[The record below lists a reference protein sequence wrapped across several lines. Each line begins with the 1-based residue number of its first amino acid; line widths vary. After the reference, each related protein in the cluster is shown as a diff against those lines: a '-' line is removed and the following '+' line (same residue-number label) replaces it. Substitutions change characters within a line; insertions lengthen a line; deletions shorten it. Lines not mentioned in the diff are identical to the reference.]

1 MSQCSIKPNS
11 KLRKHI
17 NCFMAAT
24 VLLACTSVMAP
35 AFADDSMTSNL
46 SKLEDKYF
54 QHDFSKDETTDRL
67 ERLEKLVFGE
77 ARTGGN
83 EQRLKTLLDMVPDL
97 NAPKADDAASKPSSP
112 APTQP
117 APKRT
122 YKAEEPVPDKTVDRE
137 PSPNDSS
144 YPAVTAI
151 EKKLLGRDYIGE
163 SVGKRLDRLE
173 IKAFGK
179 TAASDE
185 LQDRVDRLK
194 SATGIDIAKA
204 KPANSEW
211 ADEEEDPDLAGS
223 QGVQPFTGIAGDDP
237 SQQRNYRKQA
247 QGGYQRPKP
256 YDPYAGTGTFG
267 AGSSGTSSSGGYGSG
282 SFGGGNTAA
291 ADPGM
296 PQAAP
301 DFSRGASGAA
311 PPVAPQLGVSQKLA
325 LLEREVFKKTYDK
338 ETILNRLN
346 RLETT
351 VFPQDKPA
359 SDRSLPER
367 MGRLLAAVPI
377 SPNAATAAADPPP
390 APKRK
395 RDPDFPD
402 LDFGPSNLSSANQAP
417 RGQGGLSKIINGLGG
432 ALSGGYSGTYSGN
445 YAATPGTLITD
456 PQTGLL
462 YDQYT
467 GTYIDPMTGAVVSRR
482 ATSGYGGMGNMGTMN
497 GYGYPA
503 YGGFNSGFSPS
514 PFGRMG
520 VGGMGGMGSGMG
532 FGFGSGSGMRIGF

>member
-1 MSQCSIKPNS
+1 MSSRSEKPVNS
-11 KLRKHI
+11 LRKQMH
-17 NCFMAAT
+17 CFLVAS
-24 VLLACTSVMAP
+24 VVLACAVAVNP
-35 AFADDSMTSNL
+35 VCAEDSMGNNL

-54 QHDFSKDETTDRL
+54 QHDFSKDEPADRL

-77 ARTGGN
+77 ARSGGN

-97 NAPKADDAASKPSSP
+97 NAPKTDDSATQQSSAPAAPS
-112 APTQP
+112 PT
-117 APKRT
+117 PKRT
-122 YKAEEPVPDKTVDRE
+122 YKAADPLPDKSADNE
-137 PSPNDSS
+137 PIANDSS

-179 TAASDE
+179 TNASDD
-185 LQDRVDRLK
+185 LQDRVDRLR
-194 SATGIDIAKA
+194 SATGVDIAKS
-204 KPANSEW
+204 KPINSEW
-211 ADEEEDPDLAGS
+211 ADEEEDPVAAGS
-223 QGVQPFTGIAGDDP
+223 QGVQPFTGIGDDP

-247 QGGYQRPKP
+247 QNSYTRPRP

-267 AGSSGTSSSGGYGSG
+267 AGGSNTASSGSSG
-282 SFGGGNTAA
+282 SFGMGNTAS
-291 ADPGM
+291 ADPSM
-296 PQAAP
+296 PPSAP
-301 DFSRGASGAA
+301 DYSHAGGVA
-311 PPVAPQLGVSQKLA
+311 PSAAPQLGVNQKLA

-346 RLETT
+346 RLEST

-359 SDRSLPER
+359 TDRSLPER
-367 MGRLLAAVPI
+367 MGRLLSAVPI
-377 SPNAATAAADPPP
+377 SPGAATAAADPP
-390 APKRK
+390 PKRK

-402 LDFGPSNLSSANQAP
+402 LDFGPSNMSSVAP
-417 RGQGGLSKIINGLGG
+417 PVAPQRGSGGLSKIINGLGN
-432 ALSGGYSGTYSGN
+432 ALSGGYSGTYSGS

-482 ATSGYGGMGNMGTMN
+482 ATTGYGGMGTMGTMN

-503 YGGFNSGFSPS
+503 YGGFNSGFSPT

-520 VGGMGGMGSGMG
+520 VGGMGSGMG
-532 FGFGSGSGMRIGF
+532 FGFGSGGMRIGF